1 MNNVSLI
8 GRLTK
13 DVDLRYVSKNSMAVG
28 SFTLAVNRD
37 VKSLQG
43 ERKTDYISVVMWGKT
58 AEFAYK
64 YFSKGSRVGVTG
76 EIHSRVWED
85 AEKTR
90 HYVTEVV
97 ADKVYFADSK
107 LKDDEDESTGECEEG
122 IESEATCEKALESDV
137 ACKEVFEAEEQLVEN
152 NV

>member
-13 DVDLRYVSKNSMAVG
+13 DVELRYVSKNSMAVG
-28 SFTLAVNRD
+28 NFTLAVNRD
-37 VKSLQG
+37 VKSQQG
-43 ERKTDYISVVMWGKT
+43 DRKTDYISVVMWGKT

-64 YFSKGSRVGVTG
+64 YFSKGTRVGVTG

-107 LKDDEDESTGECEEG
+107 FKEGDSEVANSCEEYEESGSACEECEDSTSSCEVG
-122 IESEATCEKALESDV
+122 SEELI
-137 ACKEVFEAEEQLVEN
+137 EN

>member
-13 DVDLRYVSKNSMAVG
+13 DVELRYVSKNSMAVG
-28 SFTLAVNRD
+28 NFTLAVNRD
-37 VKSLQG
+37 VKSQQG

-64 YFSKGSRVGVTG
+64 YFSKGTRVGVTG

-107 LKDDEDESTGECEEG
+107 FKDDEAVGANACEECEESSSACEECEDSTSLCEEG
-122 IESEATCEKALESDV
+122 VRSEELI
-137 ACKEVFEAEEQLVEN
+137 EN

>member
-13 DVDLRYVSKNSMAVG
+13 DVELRYVSKNSMAVG
-28 SFTLAVNRD
+28 NFTLAVNRE
-37 VKSLQG
+37 VKSQQG

-64 YFSKGSRVGVTG
+64 YFSKGTRVGVTG

-107 LKDDEDESTGECEEG
+107 YKDDDTEGANSCEECEESSSACEECEDSTSSCEEG
-122 IESEATCEKALESDV
+122 IGSEA
-137 ACKEVFEAEEQLVEN
+137 LVEN